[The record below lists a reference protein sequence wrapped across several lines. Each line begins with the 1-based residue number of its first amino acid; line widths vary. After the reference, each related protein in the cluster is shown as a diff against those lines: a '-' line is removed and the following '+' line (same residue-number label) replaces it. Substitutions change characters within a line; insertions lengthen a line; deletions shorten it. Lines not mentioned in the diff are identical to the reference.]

1 MCSICT
7 LHNIVACLMCFYRG
21 LNIYIYIYNCNF
33 TFIYLH
39 KFFVCLIR
47 RFVWLK
53 ISTSILRT
61 AKLTEYNICDSL
73 AILRF
78 TFHRK
83 LRRYGGGAAAT
94 EKFCSG
100 KHTENHLNRKCKD
113 NESMIQYA
121 SIVPAKNRGTIF
133 TCKTVKS
140 PFSSGRIPS
149 AIEIASSDRYSIR
162 NYHSFE

>member
-1 MCSICT
+1 MF
-7 LHNIVACLMCFYRG
+7 LQRLK
-21 LNIYIYIYNCNF
+21 YISNC
-33 TFIYLH
+33 TFILFIPRI
-39 KFFVCLIR
+39 FFFFLFKIH
-47 RFVWLK
+47 RFVRLK
-53 ISTSILRT
+53 ISAVILGM

-83 LRRYGGGAAAT
+83 LYRYGGGAAAT

-113 NESMIQYA
+113 NESTIQYA

-133 TCKTVKS
+133 TCRPWKARFLVEDTFRCWNCF
-140 PFSSGRIPS
+140 P
-149 AIEIASSDRYSIR
+149 DRYSLR
-162 NYHSFE
+162 SYHSFE